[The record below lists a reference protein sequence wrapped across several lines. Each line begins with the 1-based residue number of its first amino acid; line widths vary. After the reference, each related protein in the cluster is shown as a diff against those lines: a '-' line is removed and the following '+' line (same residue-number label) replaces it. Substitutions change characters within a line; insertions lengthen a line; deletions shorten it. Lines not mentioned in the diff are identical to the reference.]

1 MVKGVGVGVSVVCVS
16 LLAVSTAAAQNVP
29 TATSPRLAP
38 PAAPPPLAPQAY
50 PSVVLDLSSHNTIP
64 IDGGLKSQFGIGLVI
79 HRATLGRDMGGPNDV
94 DAFFA
99 DRVGQIVRAGLRLGA
114 YHWATPTD
122 TGDRQADDFLR
133 VVKASCDLLPSPQR
147 RVVLAIDWEPH
158 GNDPGFYMRA
168 AEVDRFLRRVVART
182 GRSALVYAYENF
194 IHEQRDE
201 IAATPGLWSLLA
213 QHPLWVANYKV
224 NTDAMGNAVRGGMIL
239 PRLGGSPWSNWS
251 LWQYTSGDNGPIAD
265 FPPGKIGGELVDRS
279 VFRGPRAEFDRFV
292 NAQSWDCVYR
302 GR

>member
-1 MVKGVGVGVSVVCVS
+1 MRRVGVVCVA
-16 LLAVSTAAAQNVP
+16 LLAASPVAAQKVP
-29 TATSPRLAP
+29 TAATPRQAP
-38 PAAPPPLAPQAY
+38 PTVASPIAPHAY

-64 IDGGLKSQFGIGLVI
+64 IDGALKSYFGIGLVI
-79 HRATLGRDMGGPNDV
+79 HRATLGRDLGGPNDV
-94 DAFFA
+94 DAFFP
-99 DRVGQIVRAGLRLGA
+99 DRVGQIARAGLRLGA

-133 VVKASCDLLPSPQR
+133 IVKASCDQLPAAQR
-147 RVVLAIDWEPH
+147 RIVLAIDWEPH
-158 GNDPGFYMRA
+158 GNDPSHYMRA
-168 AEVDRFLRRVVART
+168 ADVDRFLRRVIART

-194 IHEQRDE
+194 IHEQRDD
-201 IAATPGLWSLLA
+201 ITATPGLWSLLA

-224 NTDAMGNAVRGGMIL
+224 NTDAMGNALRGGMIL
-239 PRLGGSPWSNWS
+239 PQLGGSPWSTWS

-279 VFRGPRAEFDRFV
+279 VFRGPRGEFDRFV